1 MHFISEIS
9 LFFLIPIL
17 LLAAG
22 LTWFFYV
29 KDQKLKEIPTIYRRL
44 VYVCRFLALGII
56 GFLILGILFEFVKTK
71 SEKPILITVIDNSA
85 SLKNYKDSTSVLS
98 DINKLKAALKVI
110 PNEKFDQVFYS
121 VGENF
126 KNSDKLDLKEG
137 KSDLSKAFESIFSD
151 YYNRN
156 IGGIV
161 FVSDGNFN
169 EGQNPVYAASKIPLT
184 PIFTVGVGDT
194 ASKKDQV
201 LKDVICNEI
210 AFLKNK
216 FPVEVDLE
224 AFKIGKRNVTVSIS
238 QNGKTIASQ
247 QVNYTD
253 GNFDSKQVLF
263 DLEASQVGFQHFVA
277 EVKAVENEYTIKNN
291 RRSFYVEVLDARNKI
306 LLLFGAPHPDVS
318 ALKSVLEQDQNIQV
332 DAQSIDKWDKNLKNV
347 DLVIWHEPGIGFSD
361 NINQSFI
368 SQKIPVFYFVG
379 VNTSNAT
386 IQKLNIG
393 LSFASS
399 QQQDEVQA
407 DVQTGFEK
415 FELSDELKTELPK
428 FPPVVVRYG
437 TPKVGTQNEVFLSQR
452 LAGISKKEPLLYF
465 GSTDKRKYG
474 VFLGDGIWKW
484 RMSNYLKNKNHT
496 LFNEF
501 VQKTSQYLIQKE
513 NSSNLR
519 VSLPKRFS
527 VNEEVL
533 IKAEF
538 YNEAMELITKPKIAF
553 TLLDSKG
560 KKSVF
565 EFGVNGNLYLLP
577 LGKLKSGTYSWTA
590 NTSFDGKKYSKKGN
604 FVVENIE
611 IEKLDTRANH
621 GLLNQISEQSKGQ
634 FFVLKDYQKLI
645 KAIQNREDITSVSYQ
660 ESSYD
665 NLLDY
670 IWILIFLVLLLGTEW
685 FLKRWNGYY

>member
-9 LFFLIPIL
+9 LFFLFPVL
-17 LLAAG
+17 LLAG
-22 LTWFFYV
+22 FLTWFFYA
-29 KDQKLKEIPTIYRRL
+29 KDKKLVEIPKLYRRM
-44 VYVCRFLALGII
+44 VYGARFLALALI
-56 GFLILGILFEFVKTK
+56 GFLLLGILFEFIKTR
-71 SEKPILITVIDNSA
+71 SEKPILITVFDNSA
-85 SLKNYKDSTSVLS
+85 SLKNYKDSAEVLNRMKQLQS
-98 DINKLKAALKVI
+98 ALKTI
-110 PNEKFDQVFYS
+110 PEDKYDQVVYTI
-121 VGENF
+121 GEEF
-126 KNSDKLDLKEG
+126 KNSSELNLKEG
-137 KSDLSKAFESIFSD
+137 KSDLSKAFESLFSD

-156 IGGIV
+156 IGGII

-238 QNGKTIASQ
+238 HNGRTIASQ
-247 QVNYTD
+247 QVSYND
-253 GNFDSKQVLF
+253 GTYDSKQLIF
-263 DLEASQVGFQHFVA
+263 ELEASSVGFQHFVA
-277 EVKAVENEYTIKNN
+277 EVNAVENEYTIKNN
-291 RRSFYVEVLDARNKI
+291 RRSFYVEVLDARSKI
-306 LLLFGAPHPDVS
+306 LLLYGAPHPDIS
-318 ALKSVLEQDQNIQV
+318 AVKSVLEQDENIQV
-332 DAQSIDKWDKNLKNV
+332 EAQSLEKWDKNLKNV
-347 DLVIWHEPGIGFSD
+347 DLIIWHEPGISFSD
-361 NINQSFI
+361 NVNQAIIASR
-368 SQKIPVFYFVG
+368 IPVFYFVG
-379 VNTSNAT
+379 VNTSNSVA
-386 IQKLNIG
+386 QKLGIG
-393 LSFASS
+393 LNALAS

-407 DVQTGFEK
+407 DIQGGFEK
-415 FELSDELKTELPK
+415 FELSDELKSELGK

-437 TPKVGTQNEVFLSQR
+437 SPKIGNQNEILLTQKI
-452 LAGISKKEPLLYF
+452 AGIAKKDPLLYF
-465 GSTDKRKYG
+465 GSIDKRKYA
-474 VFLGDGIWKW
+474 VFLGDGIWRWK
-484 RMSNYLKNKNHT
+484 MTDYLKFRNHN

-501 VQKTSQYLIQKE
+501 IQKSCLYLVQKE

-527 VNEEVL
+527 INEDVL

-538 YNEAMELITKPKIAF
+538 YNESMELITKPKINFNLFDAR
-553 TLLDSKG
+553 G
-560 KKSVF
+560 KKTVF

-577 LGKLKSGTYSWTA
+577 LGKLKPGTYSWTA
-590 NTSFDGKKYSKKGN
+590 NTGFDGKKYSKQGN

-621 GLLNQISEQSKGQ
+621 TLLSQISNQSKGK
-634 FFVLKDYQKLI
+634 FFPLKDYAQVI
-645 KAIQNREDITSVSYQ
+645 KEIQEREDITSISYQ
-660 ESSYD
+660 ESSFD

-670 IWILIFLVLLLGTEW
+670 IWILILLCLLLGAEW

>member
-17 LLAAG
+17 VLAAG

-29 KDQKLKEIPTIYRRL
+29 KDQKMKEIPALYRKLIYT
-44 VYVCRFLALGII
+44 CRFLALGII

-71 SEKPILITVIDNSA
+71 SEKPLLITVIDNSA
-85 SLKNYKDSTSVLS
+85 SLKNYKDSSTVPGN
-98 DINKLKAALKVI
+98 IEKLKSSLKTI
-110 PNEKFDQVFYS
+110 SNDKFDQVFYTI
-121 VGENF
+121 GADL
-126 KNSDKLDLKEG
+126 KNSDKIDLKEG

-184 PIFTVGVGDT
+184 PIFTLGVGDT
-194 ASKKDQV
+194 IAKKDQV

-224 AFKIGKRNVTVSIS
+224 AFKIGKRNVTVSIT
-238 QNGKTIASQ
+238 QNGKTVASQ

-263 DLEASQVGFQHFVA
+263 ELEANQVGFQHFVA
-277 EVKAVENEYTIKNN
+277 EVKAIDNEYTIKNN

-318 ALKSVLEQDQNIQV
+318 ALKSVLEQDENIQV
-332 DAQSIDKWDKNLKNV
+332 DAQSIDKWDKNLKNI
-347 DLVIWHEPGIGFSD
+347 DLVIWHEPGINFSE
-361 NINQSFI
+361 NVNQSFI
-368 SQKIPVFYFVG
+368 NEKIPVFYFVG

-393 LSFASS
+393 LNFATS

-407 DVQTGFEK
+407 DVQNGFEK
-415 FELSDELKTELPK
+415 FELSDELKAEIPK
-428 FPPVVVRYG
+428 FPPVTVRYG

-484 RMSNYLKNKNHT
+484 RMANY
-496 LFNEF
+496 
-501 VQKTSQYLIQKE
+501 
-513 NSSNLR
+513 
-519 VSLPKRFS
+519 
-527 VNEEVL
+527 
-533 IKAEF
+533 
-538 YNEAMELITKPKIAF
+538 
-553 TLLDSKG
+553 
-560 KKSVF
+560 
-565 EFGVNGNLYLLP
+565 
-577 LGKLKSGTYSWTA
+577 
-590 NTSFDGKKYSKKGN
+590 
-604 FVVENIE
+604 
-611 IEKLDTRANH
+611 
-621 GLLNQISEQSKGQ
+621 
-634 FFVLKDYQKLI
+634 
-645 KAIQNREDITSVSYQ
+645 
-660 ESSYD
+660 
-665 NLLDY
+665 
-670 IWILIFLVLLLGTEW
+670 
-685 FLKRWNGYY
+685 